1 MFYEYLKFNWTRL
14 MNLPYLRLCKIRSTD
29 FVIIPR
35 LGKVT
40 LRKWRKRTNRQVQ
53 SALLFSKCK
62 KYFPFFKNCQLP
74 YIFSLTQVRYCRW
87 SWYGIILQVPVSSA
101 LVIKLHFLLSSTKLL
116 TLDLKVQ
123 YQKLSHKV
131 CILSLNKYL
140 YI

>member
-40 LRKWRKRTNRQVQ
+40 LRKWRKRANRQVQ

-74 YIFSLTQVRYCRW
+74 YIFSPYT
-87 SWYGIILQVPVSSA
+87 GE
-101 LVIKLHFLLSSTKLL
+101 
-116 TLDLKVQ
+116 
-123 YQKLSHKV
+123 
-131 CILSLNKYL
+131 ILSLVLIWHYFTSAGFFGTSHQATLPAIKYQTAYIGFKGSIPEIIPQGL
-140 YI
+140 YLIS